1 MGNLSN
7 VNTEERP
14 QMIILGV
21 LTLYFLICGFI
32 LYLYFLHR
40 VTFLVTLVVCILF
53 TIIYTPQF
61 LILKKIKTK
70 DKIKIVDDFLLINGE
85 GIAFADIVNFRVEEC
100 KLTPSRLKYSL
111 NRLLDETMYIKDVI
125 EVGEDFD
132 SRYDAKE
139 KTYLYIV
146 NLNELDPIR
155 SDLEYTPLFKPDI
168 KVLEETLNLYV
179 GKHDFSSFTSE
190 KDDDP
195 IKTIKS
201 VSLDITSS
209 NRIEIRIKGT
219 SFLRYQVR
227 FMVGA
232 ALEVASY
239 RLDKIELINRL
250 NGTTKSVLKYK
261 APAKALYLEK
271 VEYDFKRCENVKS

>member
-1 MGNLSN
+1 MHNYLLVISYKGYVFKGSQIQKDLPTAQKLIQDKLAIIFDKPIK
-7 VNTEERP
+7 VRP
-14 QMIILGV
+14 CSRLDA
-21 LTLYFLICGFI
+21 
-32 LYLYFLHR
+32 
-40 VTFLVTLVVCILF
+40 LVHA
-53 TIIYTPQF
+53 YEW
-61 LILKKIKTK
+61 
-70 DKIKIVDDFLLINGE
+70 G
-85 GIAFADIVNFRVEEC
+85 VNFRVEEC

-201 VSLDITSS
+201 FSLDITSS